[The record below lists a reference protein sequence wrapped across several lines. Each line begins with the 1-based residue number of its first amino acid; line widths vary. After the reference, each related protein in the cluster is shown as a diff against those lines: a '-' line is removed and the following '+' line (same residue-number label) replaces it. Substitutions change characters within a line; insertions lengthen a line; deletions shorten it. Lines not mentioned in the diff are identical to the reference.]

1 MIACFISLSTPEL
14 QYILLCLQAL
24 GTLQL
29 KRKVYFNSAF
39 FRCIFYMLSVNI
51 SLNIYL
57 ENRNVILVFNRF
69 RKEIILF
76 SLYPIRAVKE
86 ETCFKTIIPCFS
98 SKLLILP
105 QLFESV
111 VQHLLVQRVLMLFLL
126 IGDLEAS
133 RCLKSLQMVIAAM
146 K

>member
-1 MIACFISLSTPEL
+1 MLFLSL
-14 QYILLCLQAL
+14 IGL
-24 GTLQL
+24 G
-29 KRKVYFNSAF
+29 KRSYFSPF
-39 FRCIFYMLSVNI
+39 
-51 SLNIYL
+51 
-57 ENRNVILVFNRF
+57 
-69 RKEIILF
+69 
-76 SLYPIRAVKE
+76 YPIRAVKE

-111 VQHLLVQRVLMLFLL
+111 VQHLLVQRVLILFLL

-133 RCLKSLQMVIAAM
+133 RCPKSLQMVIAAM